1 MENKIATSSNPFDVF
16 VTGARK
22 GFHIAIH
29 NLMPNVVMAY
39 VLAEVLNLLGIMQFL
54 GHVFAPV
61 MGCLVCRVRRLLCC
75 SPRGSRRRQARVSRS
90 AC

>member
-1 MENKIATSSNPFDVF
+1 MENNGAVKSSQNPFDIF

-39 VLAEVLNLLGIMQFL
+39 VLAEVLNLLGIMPFL
-54 GHVFAPV
+54 GQLFVPV
-61 MGCLVCRVRRLLCC
+61 MGGC
-75 SPRGSRRRQARVSRS
+75 S
-90 AC
+90 ACWAWPTCRKNTGRC